1 VGQASSLASSYRS
14 TLFLA
19 YRAQA
24 SLSTRDQRFESVSLQ
39 RRVLAKLANLTFGGG
54 VPGLGSKCSAPS
66 APDRRPHA
74 ALVTHDPNRTLQ
86 AGVPMPPVDAV
97 CETHPG
103 GARPSHHDIQSDP
116 RFADAPNIARTLQ
129 RWVRP
134 RKSVRTGLVWG
145 FSCQAVVLGCVGN
158 VLGLHR
164 NRACPDNGW
173 PHSGHPHF
181 TLAGRRPRS
190 GLQRTPR
197 WSKGD
202 ANRRSR

>member
-1 VGQASSLASSYRS
+1 M
-14 TLFLA
+14 
-19 YRAQA
+19 
-24 SLSTRDQRFESVSLQ
+24 
-39 RRVLAKLANLTFGGG
+39 
-54 VPGLGSKCSAPS
+54 PGLGSKCSAPS

-145 FSCQAVVLGCVGN
+145 FSCQAVVWVASETLGCTVIGHVPTTGGLTPVTRTLLWRGGARGQACNGLRAGAKGMRTVGPAN
-158 VLGLHR
+158 EVSLEFRGGVSSICSMPEQLDDR
-164 NRACPDNGW
+164 NPT
-173 PHSGHPHF
+173 HH
-181 TLAGRRPRS
+181 T
-190 GLQRTPR
+190 
-197 WSKGD
+197 
-202 ANRRSR
+202 